1 MQYLLT
7 GGYGCIGS
15 WIVKNLI
22 DDGHD
27 VAIYD
32 LVEHTARMA
41 LIMDEEQIARV
52 RFIEGDIADGPRFI
66 RVVGETGASRII
78 HLAGLQV
85 PVCRTD
91 PIKGATVNVIGTLNV
106 FEAAKT
112 HDDIVQR
119 IVYAS
124 SAAVYGMEDDYDSG
138 PVDNDA
144 VLKPVT
150 HYGVFKQCNE
160 ANARVYF
167 LDHGISS
174 IGLRP
179 WTVYGPGRDFGLTS
193 DPTKAVKAAL
203 LNRPYVIGYGG
214 RNNMQYVNDT
224 ARTFIRCA
232 EAETTGAGA
241 YSIRGDV
248 VTIDEVIASIERV
261 VPGSE
266 GLISHLDM
274 NLPIAPDLDDRAIQ
288 EDVGEIPY
296 TPLDDGIR
304 ETWDVFRRH
313 QEAGTLSTDDLQG

>member
-15 WIVKNLI
+15 WIVNNLLDQDHKI
-22 DDGHD
+22 
-27 VAIYD
+27 AIYD
-32 LVEHTARMA
+32 VEKNTTRMA
-41 LIMDEEQIARV
+41 LIMDPHEIARIQ
-52 RFIEGDIADGPRFI
+52 FIKGDITDGSHFSN
-66 RVVGETGASRII
+66 VVAEIGASHII

-85 PVCRTD
+85 PVCRAN
-91 PIKGATVNVIGTLNV
+91 PILGAMVNVIGTLNV
-106 FEAAKT
+106 FEAAKI
-112 HDDIVQR
+112 HNDIVRR

-144 VLKPVT
+144 ILKPVT
-150 HYGVFKQCNE
+150 NYGVFKQCNE

-193 DPTKAVKAAL
+193 DPTKAVKAAIL
-203 LNRPYVIGYGG
+203 KRKFVIGYGG

-224 ARTFIRCA
+224 ARTFIRCS
-232 EAETTGAGA
+232 EANYEGSSA

-248 VTIDEVIASIERV
+248 VSVGEIIESIERV
-261 VPGSE
+261 DPGAT
-266 GLISHLDM
+266 GLLTHLDI
-274 NLPIAPDLDDRAIQ
+274 NLPIAPDLDDQAIQ
-288 EDVGEIPY
+288 QDIGKIPY
-296 TPLDDGIR
+296 TPLDEGIR
-304 ETWDVFRRH
+304 ETWNIFKKHHETGSLISNDM
-313 QEAGTLSTDDLQG
+313 

>member
-22 DDGHD
+22 EEGHD

-32 LVEHTARMA
+32 LVEHTGRMA

-52 RFIEGDIADGPRFI
+52 RFIEGDITDGPHFA

-85 PVCRTD
+85 PVCRAD
-91 PIKGATVNVIGTLNV
+91 PVKGAAVNVIGTLNV
-106 FEAAKT
+106 FEAARI
-112 HDDIVQR
+112 HGDIVRR

-124 SAAVYGMEDDYDSG
+124 SAAVYGMEEDYDSG

-144 VLKPVT
+144 VLRPVT

-203 LNRPYVIGYGG
+203 LGRPYVIGYGG
-214 RNNMQYVNDT
+214 RNDMQYVNDT
-224 ARTFIRCA
+224 ACTFIRCA
-232 EAETTGAGA
+232 EAETARAGRA
-241 YSIRGDV
+241 YSIRGAV
-248 VTIDEVIASIERV
+248 VNIDEVIASIERV
-261 VPGSE
+261 VPDAE
-266 GLISHLDM
+266 GLVSHLDV
-274 NLPIAPDLDDRAIQ
+274 NLPIAPDLDDRALR
-288 EDVGEIPY
+288 EDVGDMPC

-304 ETWDVFRRH
+304 ETWNVFRRH
-313 QEAGTLSTDDLQG
+313 QEAGTLSTDDL